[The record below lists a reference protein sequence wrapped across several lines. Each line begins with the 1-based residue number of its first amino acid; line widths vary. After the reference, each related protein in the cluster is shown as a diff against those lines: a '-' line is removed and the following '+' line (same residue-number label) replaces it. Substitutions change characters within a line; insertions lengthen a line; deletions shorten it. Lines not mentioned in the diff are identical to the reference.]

1 MLVIVVRILFL
12 FYILF
17 ANISA
22 ILKVKK
28 YFYSIVYIN
37 LHLMIAPLSIRIL
50 SLLQLALV
58 FQVLAA
64 GPDDTLSIQNEVNK
78 PMLTT
83 AIVTQ
88 SVIYVGGIS
97 YLSFVWYKDHERV
110 PFHFYN
116 DNAGYLQMDKFG
128 HAYAAYL
135 ESYVC
140 YNWLRKAGVPKN
152 KSLLYGGAMGL
163 VLQTPIEI
171 FDGMYEG
178 WGFSW
183 GDMAANAAGSA
194 LLIGQELLFDEQ
206 VFRHKFSFSKS
217 EYFDRANG
225 YLGNTVFESF
235 FYDYNSHTHWLSVN
249 ANRFFL
255 KDKLPSWINV
265 SVGYSAN
272 GMFGEFENRQYYRGA
287 RLPNVDRTRQFLLSL
302 DIDWE
307 KIPTDSR
314 FLKGLF
320 KGLNFI
326 KLPFPAIEMNSKGEM
341 RAYGLYF

>member
-1 MLVIVVRILFL
+1 MNTSFTIQIG
-12 FYILF
+12 
-17 ANISA
+17 A
-22 ILKVKK
+22 
-28 YFYSIVYIN
+28 
-37 LHLMIAPLSIRIL
+37 
-50 SLLQLALV
+50 LLQLV
-58 FQVLAA
+58 FAMQIFASEPA
-64 GPDDTLSIQNEVNK
+64 DTLNIPQGINK
-78 PMLTT
+78 PMLTA
-83 AIVTQ
+83 AIATEAG
-88 SVIYVGGIS
+88 IYAGGIS

-116 DNAGYLQMDKFG
+116 DNAGYLQMDKLG
-128 HAYAAYL
+128 HSYAAYF

-140 YNWLRKAGVPKN
+140 YHWLRRAGVPKN
-152 KSLLYGGAMGL
+152 KALLYGGTMGL
-163 VLQTPIEI
+163 ILQTPIEI

-194 LLIGQELLFDEQ
+194 LLIGQELLFNEQ

-217 EYFDRANG
+217 EYFEQANG
-225 YLGNTVFESF
+225 YLGNSVFESF

-249 ANRFFL
+249 ANRLFL
-255 KDKLPSWINV
+255 YDKLPPWINI
-265 SVGYSAN
+265 SVGYSAG

-326 KLPFPAIEMNSKGEM
+326 KLPFPAIEINSQKKIKG
-341 RAYGLYF
+341 YWLYF